1 MASGTPHPS
10 PQIGPQ
16 GPFLS
21 SRTSTRPQKIEDLIE
36 SLLVFQKL
44 IQQIFMWGKNLRGPI
59 PIQLGFK
66 IFHYTFTF
74 IAASKKPNFEVV
86 INVGFWPLSCGS
98 WWRCC
103 GRGFGFTLYP
113 GSLSPLTIMSTPTI
127 KPECKLQNNVFYVG
141 WEITSILFMKLKIP
155 TYIQFDLLLAF

>member
-44 IQQIFMWGKNLRGPI
+44 IQQIFMWGKNLRGSHPNPI
-59 PIQLGFK
+59 RIQDLSLYLR
-66 IFHYTFTF
+66 FHRGLQKAEFRGRDKCRF
-74 IAASKKPNFEVV
+74 LASQL
-86 INVGFWPLSCGS
+86 W
-98 WWRCC
+98 
-103 GRGFGFTLYP
+103 
-113 GSLSPLTIMSTPTI
+113 
-127 KPECKLQNNVFYVG
+127 
-141 WEITSILFMKLKIP
+141 
-155 TYIQFDLLLAF
+155 

>member
-44 IQQIFMWGKNLRGPI
+44 IQQILFGVRTLEVPYHPNPIRIQDLSLYLHFHRGLRKALFRGRDKCRF
-59 PIQLGFK
+59 L
-66 IFHYTFTF
+66 
-74 IAASKKPNFEVV
+74 ASQ
-86 INVGFWPLSCGS
+86 
-98 WWRCC
+98 WW
-103 GRGFGFTLYP
+103 
-113 GSLSPLTIMSTPTI
+113 
-127 KPECKLQNNVFYVG
+127 
-141 WEITSILFMKLKIP
+141 
-155 TYIQFDLLLAF
+155 

>member
-44 IQQIFMWGKNLRGPI
+44 IQQIFMCGKTLRGSHPNPI
-59 PIQLGFK
+59 RIQKLSLYLH
-66 IFHYTFTF
+66 FH
-74 IAASKKPNFEVV
+74 
-86 INVGFWPLSCGS
+86 
-98 WWRCC
+98 
-103 GRGFGFTLYP
+103 RG
-113 GSLSPLTIMSTPTI
+113 
-127 KPECKLQNNVFYVG
+127 LQ
-141 WEITSILFMKLKIP
+141 K
-155 TYIQFDLLLAF
+155 A